1 MKINIKKLKNQIIE
15 DLKGVKINFISY
27 KKTKSFIILAYFLF
41 SMYNNTN

>member
-27 KKTKSFIILAYFLF
+27 KKNKIIHNTCIFFIF
-41 SMYNNTN
+41 NV